1 MRAAG
6 IDEFGGA
13 VHPMTLPE
21 PRPLGPDEVLID
33 VRAAGVANWEEFV
46 RTGGWDVGARPPMA
60 LGVEASGVVRA
71 VGDRVSAW
79 SPGDPVMTHCVPF
92 REQGAWSEQLIAAS
106 DVLAPKPA
114 GVSWEE
120 SAAFPVPAL
129 TAAQALDEVMAPEQA
144 GLLLVHGAGGVTG
157 GLIVALA
164 RLRGA
169 RVIATAGPRSA
180 ERLTPLGVERVLDYH
195 DAGWPQEVRALTG
208 GAGVSAAVNAA
219 AGGEPEALSTVADGG
234 RFATITGAPPAA
246 ERGVSTADVIVRA
259 DGAQLSAL
267 ATALGERRLQ
277 VPVARTYELG
287 RAADAL
293 TLAMHGSAGGAIV
306 LSQATT

>member
-21 PRPLGPDEVLID
+21 PRALGPDEVLID

-60 LGVEASGVVRA
+60 LGVEASGVVTA
-71 VGDRVSAW
+71 VGDRVSEW
-79 SPGDPVMTHCVPF
+79 SPGDAVMTHCVPF
-92 REQGAWSEQLIAAS
+92 REQGAWSEQLIAAA
-106 DVLAPKPA
+106 DLLAPKPA

-120 SAAFPVPAL
+120 AAAFPVPAL
-129 TAAQALDEVMAPEQA
+129 TAAQALDEVGAEGP
-144 GLLLVHGAGGVTG
+144 LLVHGAGGVTG
-157 GLIVALA
+157 GLIAALA

-180 ERLTPLGVERVLDYH
+180 ERVAELGVEHVLDYH
-195 DAGWPQEVRALTG
+195 DAGWPQAVRALTG

-219 AGGEPEALSTVADGG
+219 ANGEPEALSTVADGG
-234 RFATITGAPPAA
+234 RLVTITGAPPTA
-246 ERGVSTADVIVRA
+246 ERGVSIAELIVRA
-259 DGAQLSAL
+259 DGAQLSGL
-267 ATALGERRLQ
+267 AAALGERRLQ
-277 VPVARTYELG
+277 VPVAVTYDLG

-293 TLAMHGSAGGAIV
+293 ALAMHGSAGGAIV
-306 LSQATT
+306 LGQATT